1 MLILIKLAAIV
12 TVVIFYQTGKQNGE
26 NGIRWAVIGLVGY
39 VLGFAIAMM
48 LIGETFI
55 AILIACITVYF
66 TRLQL
71 LKILTK
77 NKALN

>member
-12 TVVIFYQTGKQNGE
+12 TIVVFYQTGKRNGE
-26 NGIRWAVIGLVGY
+26 NGIRWALVGFIGY
-39 VLGFAIAMM
+39 VLGFAIGMM

-55 AILIACITVYF
+55 SILIACITVYF

-71 LKILTK
+71 LKMLAK
-77 NKALN
+77 SKALH